1 MPSPYE
7 TQVAEELTKLGHTA
21 PACPCTARLGE
32 FAGLHPAITAAA
44 IHNTPKTAVAIASDV
59 APVAY
64 VAHDVAAVAHEEA
77 DIPWLRVTKD
87 PEKFREALLAARA
100 RGPIDTPRAV
110 YEMLKERLIVE
121 DQEVFLVVLLDRQ
134 SLSRGVAE
142 VARGARS
149 QVQVP
154 LEDIFRVCLEAGAS
168 AYIVAHNHPS
178 GKAQPSPADRELTK
192 KLRATSAKAIPGI
205 PYYDHIIVGA
215 DEYYSFAM
223 REHKKVR
230 NP

>member
-44 IHNTPKTAVAIASDV
+44 IHNTPKTAIAIASDV
-59 APVAY
+59 APVA
-64 VAHDVAAVAHEEA
+64 HDVES
-77 DIPWLRVTKD
+77 IPWVRVTRD
-87 PEKFREALLAARA
+87 PDKFREALRAARE
-100 RGPIDTPRAV
+100 RGPVNTPRAV
-110 YEMLKERLIVE
+110 YDLLKDHLASE
-121 DQEVFLVVLLDRQ
+121 DQETFLVVLLDKQ
-134 SLSRGVAE
+134 LLLRGVSE

-178 GKAQPSPADRELTK
+178 GKAQPSDADRELTK
-192 KLRATSAKAIPGI
+192 KLRASSAKAIPGI
-205 PYYDHIIVGA
+205 PYYDHIIVGV

-223 REHKKVR
+223 KKREKVR
-230 NP
+230 SP